1 MRGRGGEKGFS
12 RRKNDGWDEGGGKKS
27 GKEGNKEE
35 VGGKKNGEER
45 ERDGGWQFPVIT
57 ANPYFIA

>member
-1 MRGRGGEKGFS
+1 MRGGGKRDFRGGKTT
-12 RRKNDGWDEGGGKKS
+12 DGTREDGKKS

>member
-1 MRGRGGEKGFS
+1 MRGEK
-12 RRKNDGWDEGGGKKS
+12 RDIRGGKKS

-35 VGGKKNGEER
+35 VAGRRRTWGGEGWS